1 MAPTGR
7 YAFVSLEASDEIAVF
22 NLSRALKD
30 GFPPSDLVGYIPTA
44 GAPVGLAVSP
54 DGRYLYATS
63 ESQAA
68 SRQGLLYTISLQ
80 RAEADPAHAIISTVP
95 AGCGAVRVT
104 AAGAQVVRH
113 RPPERRAGAV
123 LGSSPGDTPRPMP
136 WSTGPSGE
144 APVGVVAIDQGRRIV
159 VADSNRFAVGKGSA
173 NLAVVDVSS
182 SGQLRLAG
190 YVTAGGQGRSP
201 GTWQ

>member
-30 GFPPSDLVGYIPTA
+30 GFPLSDLVGYIPTA
-44 GAPVGLAVSP
+44 GPPVGLAVSP
-54 DGRYLYATS
+54 GGRYLYATS

-104 AAGAQVVRH
+104 AAGAQVYVTARESDALVQFSAARLVT
-113 RPPERRAGAV
+113 RPTDALEHWARV
-123 LGSSPGDTPRPMP
+123 
-136 WSTGPSGE
+136 GE

-190 YVTAGGQGRSP
+190 
-201 GTWQ
+201 